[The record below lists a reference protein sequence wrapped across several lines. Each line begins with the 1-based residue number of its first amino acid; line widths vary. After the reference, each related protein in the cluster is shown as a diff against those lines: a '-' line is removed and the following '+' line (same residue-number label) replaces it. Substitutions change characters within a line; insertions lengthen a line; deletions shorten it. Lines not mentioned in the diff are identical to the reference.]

1 MKHAHIISRYT
12 WLAICVTG
20 CVKKNLEEPP
30 LNQIAPVCRC
40 MALLGF
46 TLMSVLR
53 PNDCSNNIPQSQA
66 ARLSSRQCLQME
78 YLHWQQHQAETYILK
93 EQAHIFAQKL
103 HQILWVYF
111 YPNIS
116 TQGPCSHETQPWPSF
131 TSALW
136 QIKQT
141 RNVYQHYSN
150 FGKQWATVCP
160 LWLWKGSFHKTMTW
174 N

>member
-1 MKHAHIISRYT
+1 MKHERIISRYI
-12 WLAICVTG
+12 WLSICVTG

-46 TLMSVLR
+46 TLVSVLR
-53 PNDCSNNIPQSQA
+53 PNDCSKNIPQSQA

-103 HQILWVYF
+103 HQILSLFLPKYKHSRTLQSWDSAMTQLH
-111 YPNIS
+111 IS
-116 TQGPCSHETQPWPSF
+116 IVANQANKKRLPT
-131 TSALW
+131 L
-136 QIKQT
+136 
-141 RNVYQHYSN
+141 
-150 FGKQWATVCP
+150 
-160 LWLWKGSFHKTMTW
+160 L
-174 N
+174 